1 MKTYSTY
8 QMLGRLTAHL
18 IVYNKPFTFDGYVI
32 EFTASEE
39 FVQILYQLDPM
50 LKQIEF
56 EIH

>member
-1 MKTYSTY
+1 
-8 QMLGRLTAHL
+8 MLGRLTAHL
-18 IVYNKPFTFDGYVI
+18 IVYNKPFAFDGYVI

-39 FVQILYQLDPM
+39 FVQKLYQLDPM

>member
-1 MKTYSTY
+1 
-8 QMLGRLTAHL
+8 MLGRLIAHL
-18 IVYNKPFTFDGYVI
+18 IVYNKPFAFDGYAI

-39 FVQILYQLDPM
+39 FVQKLYGLDPM